1 MASMAAPAV
10 RSLWSRIGSIPTEHP
25 FAFGVVLS
33 GFKTSF
39 SDLLVQKV
47 VEQREKV
54 DWKRNA
60 AFATF
65 GFIYLGGVQYAIYV
79 PIFGRMFPGAA
90 AFAAKSIPD
99 KLKDVRGM
107 FNVSAQ
113 VFLDQCVHHPLMYFP
128 AFYITR
134 ELVMKEKPDI
144 IGVLKEYQSNFKE
157 DMLALWKVWVPSTFL
172 NFAFMPMW
180 ARIPWVAGTSLLWTC
195 ILSAMRGGD
204 ISHGEEMA
212 GGAVT
217 GATFHM
223 IEEGF
228 DVLFTQPVELQA
240 DRAHYIITAGGADK
254 PGLVAAISRAVAQS
268 GGNITHS
275 KMVRLG
281 NDFIITMHTDVEPTK
296 QKQLIQQIK
305 KNPELRPLNVT
316 FNSLTRRGTG
326 TYAPPV
332 LGVRVKAVGEDRPGM
347 LAAVSGA
354 LAAEGLTIESV
365 TTELIRRSHKKD
377 ATTDFCV
384 EADCVATANLNTE
397 SVTNMVHRLE
407 AIKKEL
413 NLTTMDIRVQRLG
426 STLQD
431 HKTRLFTDRRK

>member
-1 MASMAAPAV
+1 M
-10 RSLWSRIGSIPTEHP
+10 
-25 FAFGVVLS
+25 LS
-33 GFKTSF
+33 GVKTSF

-47 VEQREKV
+47 VEQKEKV

-79 PIFGRMFPGAA
+79 PIFGRIFPGAA
-90 AFAAKSIPD
+90 AFAAKSIRD
-99 KLKDVRGM
+99 KVKDVRGM

-144 IGVLKEYQSNFKE
+144 IGVLKEYQRNFKE

-217 GATFHM
+217 GATLHM
-223 IEEGF
+223 MEEGF

-240 DRAHYIITAGGADK
+240 GRAHYVITAGGKDK
-254 PGLVAAISRAVAQS
+254 AGWVATLSRAVAEA

-281 NDFIITMHTDVEPTK
+281 NEFIITMHADVNFGPQ
-296 QKQLIQQIK
+296 QKELIRKLK
-305 KNPELRPLNVT
+305 KNPELRGLNV
-316 FNSLTRRGTG
+316 NCKQLSRRATG
-326 TYAPPV
+326 TYEPPAI
-332 LGVRVKAVGEDRPGM
+332 GIRVKAIGKDRYENRYRGRM
-347 LAAVSGA
+347 EIFIATLY
-354 LAAEGLTIESV
+354 
-365 TTELIRRSHKKD
+365 RR
-377 ATTDFCV
+377 
-384 EADCVATANLNTE
+384 L
-397 SVTNMVHRLE
+397 
-407 AIKKEL
+407 
-413 NLTTMDIRVQRLG
+413 
-426 STLQD
+426 
-431 HKTRLFTDRRK
+431 

>member
-1 MASMAAPAV
+1 M
-10 RSLWSRIGSIPTEHP
+10 
-25 FAFGVVLS
+25 VLS

-47 VEQREKV
+47 VEQKEQI

-79 PIFGRMFPGAA
+79 PLFGRMFPGAA
-90 AFAAKSIPD
+90 AFAAKSVRE
-99 KLKDVRGM
+99 KLKDAWGM
-107 FNVSAQ
+107 FNVTAQ

-134 ELVMKEKPDI
+134 ELVMKEKPDV
-144 IGVLKEYQSNFKE
+144 IGVLKEYQKNFKE

-204 ISHGEEMA
+204 LSHGEEMA

-217 GATFHM
+217 GATLHM
-223 IEEGF
+223 MEEGF

-240 DRAHYIITAGGADK
+240 DRAHYCITAAGTDK
-254 PGLVAAISRAVAQS
+254 PGWVAILSRAVAEA

-281 NDFIITMHTDVEPTK
+281 NDFIISMHTDVDFGQ
-296 QKQLIQQIK
+296 QKELIRKLK
-305 KNPELRPLNVT
+305 KNPELRPLNI
-316 FNSLTRRGTG
+316 NCSQLSRRTTG
-326 TYAPPV
+326 TYQPPA
-332 LGVRVKAVGEDRPGM
+332 LGVRVKAIGKDRYDTFLELPPARYGQ
-347 LAAVSGA
+347 L
-354 LAAEGLTIESV
+354 LTQSFIVRYHSY
-365 TTELIRRSHKKD
+365 L
-377 ATTDFCV
+377 TDQECWHQF
-384 EADCVATANLNTE
+384 LKP
-397 SVTNMVHRLE
+397 L
-407 AIKKEL
+407 
-413 NLTTMDIRVQRLG
+413 
-426 STLQD
+426 
-431 HKTRLFTDRRK
+431 

>member
-1 MASMAAPAV
+1 MV
-10 RSLWSRIGSIPTEHP
+10 I
-25 FAFGVVLS
+25 S

-47 VEQREKV
+47 VEQRENV

-65 GFIYLGGVQYAIYV
+65 GFFYLGGVQYALYV
-79 PIFGRMFPGAA
+79 PIFGRIFPGAA

-99 KLKDVRGM
+99 KLKDIRGI

-134 ELVMKEKPDI
+134 ELVMKEKPDV
-144 IGVLKEYQSNFKE
+144 IGVLKEYQKNFKE
-157 DMLALWKVWVPSTFL
+157 DMLALWKVWVPTTFL

-204 ISHGEEMA
+204 VSHGEEMA

-223 IEEGF
+223 MEEGL
-228 DVLFTQPVELQA
+228 DVLFTQPVELQP
-240 DRAHYIITAGGADK
+240 DRAHYVITAGGVDR
-254 PGLVAAISRAVAQS
+254 PGLVALISRAVAEA
-268 GGNITHS
+268 GGNITYS

-281 NDFIITMHTDVEPTK
+281 NDFIITLQTDVEPSK
-296 QKQLIQQIK
+296 QKQLIQKIK
-305 KNPELRPLNVT
+305 KNPDLRTLNVT

-332 LGVRVKAVGEDRPGM
+332 LGVRVKAIGEDRY
-347 LAAVSGA
+347 VR
-354 LAAEGLTIESV
+354 
-365 TTELIRRSHKKD
+365 TTYICMTRAINLFGFFVILLLRILPFVLCVCHNRS
-377 ATTDFCV
+377 
-384 EADCVATANLNTE
+384 
-397 SVTNMVHRLE
+397 
-407 AIKKEL
+407 
-413 NLTTMDIRVQRLG
+413 
-426 STLQD
+426 
-431 HKTRLFTDRRK
+431 